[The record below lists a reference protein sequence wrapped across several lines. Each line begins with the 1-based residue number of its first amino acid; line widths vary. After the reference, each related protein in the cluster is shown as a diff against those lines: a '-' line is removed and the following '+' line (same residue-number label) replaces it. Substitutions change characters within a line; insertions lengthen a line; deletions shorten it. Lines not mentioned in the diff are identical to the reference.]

1 MEALATMTY
10 HRAVLQSES
19 IDGLITD
26 PSGVYVDLTFG
37 GGGHSQ
43 LILDRVSDAGGRLI
57 AFDQDPDAA
66 ANAEGMDAVGL
77 NLTFVAANFRH
88 VAKYLRLHGVKT
100 VDGILADLGVSSH
113 QFDVPDRGFST
124 RFEAELDMRMDTTA
138 ALTAREVLNTYSEAE
153 LHRILG
159 MYGEVRNART
169 LAQALV
175 AARVGEPIRTVE
187 GLKGILNRWAPRGRE
202 AKYYAQVF
210 QALRIEVNDELGA
223 LRTMLAAVPDLL
235 KPGGRLAVISYHS
248 LEDRLVKNLIQ
259 KGNLE
264 GKVEQDFYGNVIRPL
279 EAVNRKPITP
289 SPEELK
295 DNPRARSAKLRIA
308 KKSP

>member
-1 MEALATMTY
+1 MVAYETMTY
-10 HRAVLQSES
+10 HRPVLLNES
-19 IDGLITD
+19 VAGLVHD
-26 PSGVYVDLTFG
+26 PAGTYLDLTFG
-37 GGGHSQ
+37 GGGHSRA
-43 LILDRVSDAGGRLI
+43 ILDHLRGGRLM

-66 ANAEGMDAVGL
+66 ANVEELD
-77 NLTFVAANFRH
+77 LTFVPANFRY
-88 VAKYLRLHGVKT
+88 VAKYLRLHGIQQ

-124 RFEAELDMRMDTTA
+124 RFEADLDMRMDTTA
-138 ALTAREVLNTYSEAE
+138 ERTAQQVVNTYSEAE

-175 AARVGEPIRTVE
+175 AARIVQPLRTVE
-187 GLKGILNRWAPRGRE
+187 DLKKVLQRWAPRGRE

-223 LRTMLAAVPDLL
+223 LRQMLQAVPDLL
-235 KPGGRLAVISYHS
+235 NVGGRLVVISYHS

-259 KGNLE
+259 SGNLAGE
-264 GKVEQDFYGNVIRPL
+264 IQQDFYGNVIKPL
-279 EAVNRKPITP
+279 KAVNRKPITP
-289 SPEELK
+289 SSEELK
-295 DNPRARSAKLRIA
+295 ENPRARSAKLRVA
-308 KKSP
+308 EKA